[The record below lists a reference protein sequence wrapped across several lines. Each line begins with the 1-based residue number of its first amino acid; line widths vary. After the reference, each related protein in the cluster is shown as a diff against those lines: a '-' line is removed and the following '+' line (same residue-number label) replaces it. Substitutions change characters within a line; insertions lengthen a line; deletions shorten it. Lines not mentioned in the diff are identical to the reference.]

1 MNLLDEISGFFQN
14 SMQSFVLFLPTIINA
29 LLVLIIGWVIA
40 KIVQWIVLRIS
51 DAVGIDTLASKS
63 GVQKFLEKRG
73 YKKGISGVAASICFW
88 AIILIVLVNFFN
100 LLGMEVVSD
109 LLNQLILFIPNILIA
124 CVLIILGFYLA
135 EFVSSLV
142 AGSLEESGFE
152 NPELVGKMVFYAIGI
167 FTLAIALTQIGIGEM
182 LITNVVSIMF
192 ASVGLA
198 LAIAFGFGARE
209 WARNV
214 IRRYLYNPDK
224 DRNQN
229 KSEE

>member
-40 KIVQWIVLRIS
+40 KIVQWIVLR
-51 DAVGIDTLASKS
+51 IDTLASKS